1 MRIKTTALLLS
12 AILPLSVWAMPE
24 QGQQKQQNMQ
34 SQQGMQGQQ
43 GMQKQSAEQKQ
54 KNTKWRQ
61 DKMQKRQAAWFERLE
76 LTPVQREAF
85 QAEMQEHRAQ
95 QQKARTAHHDKL
107 RALLNDEQR
116 VTFDQEMEQMQ
127 ERMQNY
133 MQKSDKSSRS
143 GQDKRA
149 QRANT
154 AQ

>member
-34 SQQGMQGQQ
+34 SQQGQQ

-54 KNTKWRQ
+54 KNTEWRQ

-116 VTFDQEMEQMQ
+116 VTFDQDTKKMQ

-133 MQKSDKSSRS
+133 TQKSDKSSRS

>member
-34 SQQGMQGQQ
+34 SQQGQQ

-54 KNTKWRQ
+54 KNTEWRQ

-116 VTFDQEMEQMQ
+116 VTFDQDTKKMQ